1 MTYSAR
7 ASALARPLSLMLAV
21 LALLTLVAGTL
32 KAAPEPEA
40 IPRRWELRVEP
51 GQLRCMS
58 VDIPEKGKQAFFYFT
73 FKATNL
79 TGQDLYFAPSF
90 DLALSDGTVLRS
102 GRDVPPEAT
111 AAVLR
116 YVNNAF
122 LKDEIKLQGQFL
134 QGPENAKEGL
144 VMWPA
149 TTLKLTDA
157 TIYMAGFSGE
167 TKSVVRP
174 DTGRTQVLRKTLML
188 RHEVSGEV
196 DPGSNATLTRSIQRW
211 ILR

>member
-21 LALLTLVAGTL
+21 LALLTLIAGTL

-111 AAVLR
+111 AAVLQ

-196 DPGSNATLTRSIQRW
+196 DPRSNATLTRSIQRW